1 MMETDAVSQN
11 AAMATG
17 KGVVTINATDVKTVV
32 DVAAKIANDESPWP
46 MPALRTSGP
55 PSMNVPPVTK
65 PTSTIPLAKGATGM
79 PQPSRRPT
87 QARITST
94 LERPPSRNVRRTGE
108 ARAVLARTRLRDP
121 LGELILEDTR
131 PVAMSPVNVGGTV
144 RAAPV
149 AQTTTTPTSADAAAS
164 SACRYTT
171 REVVSSSNDSRNS
184 PSS

>member
-1 MMETDAVSQN
+1 M
-11 AAMATG
+11 
-17 KGVVTINATDVKTVV
+17 KTVV
-32 DVAAKIANDESPWP
+32 DVAAKIANAESPWP

-55 PSMNVPPVTK
+55 PSMNVAPVTK

-94 LERPPSRNVRRTGE
+94 LERPPSRNVHRTGE

-121 LGELILEDTR
+121 LGELILGDIR
-131 PVAMSPVNVGGTV
+131 PVAMSPVNVGGTA
-144 RAAPV
+144 RAALV
-149 AQTTTTPTSADAAAS
+149 VLTAMTLTSAGDDAS
-164 SACRYTT
+164 SASKCTT
-171 REVVSSSNDSRNS
+171 WETVNSSNDSRNS